1 MKLKIGIIA
10 VTVCFVS
17 MFASASLYTFNDVG
31 YSYSTQENWSD
42 LTGAGNPSIYSGHYM
57 DQESSWSSAISAE
70 DGSSSFNKTG
80 GAGYLATE
88 GVYGSVGSGSYAVSG
103 SAAGAQSVVLVIQGG
118 GSEYA
123 ALITDNN
130 GQVRGGTK
138 TGLRKDF
145 AYAGQYGPV
154 YTHLNAYQFSTA
166 GMDLSSYDVSFSAAP
181 HHQVTG
187 LQLETANSYAAIPE
201 PATMGFMGLSAAGLF
216 VLRRLRIIA

>member
-1 MKLKIGIIA
+1 MKIKIGIIA
-10 VTVCFVS
+10 TIVCFVS
-17 MFASASLYTFNDVG
+17 MFASASLYTFEDVG
-31 YSYSTQENWSD
+31 YSYATQENWSD

-57 DQESSWSSAISAE
+57 DQESSWSSGVVSE
-70 DGSSSFNKTG
+70 EGSSSFIKTSG
-80 GAGYLATE
+80 SGYLATQ
-88 GVYGSVGSGSYAVSG
+88 GAYGSTGSGSYAVSG

-138 TGLRKDF
+138 TALRKDF
-145 AYAGQYGPV
+145 AYAGQYGDI
-154 YTHLNAYQFSTA
+154 YTHLNAYQFSTV
-166 GMDLSSYDVSFSAAP
+166 GMDLSSYDVSFGAAP

-201 PATMGFMGLSAAGLF
+201 PATMGFMGLTAGGLF
-216 VLRRLRIIA
+216 ILRRFRIIA